1 MDDSTLLPAPAHII
15 GPTWQRRRDG
25 SWHLPEK
32 SLGWDIIN
40 WMAKYLRQPNGP
52 NAGEPFLPTLEQARF
67 LLWWYAVDERG
78 KFAYRKG
85 IFRRMKGHGKDPLV
99 ASMSLAELGGPVVF
113 SRWDENGEPV
123 GTRRSAAWIQVVA
136 VRQDQTRNTFT
147 LFPAMA
153 SRELKDLLKLQINK
167 TIIHSEDGGM
177 IEAITASPLAME
189 GKRPTFV
196 IKNETQWWLENNNG
210 HEMAN
215 VIQGNVDKAAF
226 GGCRVL
232 SICNAHRPGE
242 ESDAEQDWE
251 AYQDVLAGDA
261 VDTGLLYD
269 ALEAPADTPV
279 SEIAEASEDPEL
291 YSELME
297 KLRQGLIEAR
307 GDSVWLD
314 VDTLIQSILDVKN
327 DITESRRKFLNQIN
341 AREDSWI
348 APAEWDRCFQQDLR
362 PLEYGDAIT
371 LGFDGSRGNDWTAL
385 VACRVEDAALFTL
398 KVWNPEKYDG
408 QIPKGQVNSQV
419 EHTFAHYDVRAFR
432 ADVREFESYIDQWAV
447 KYGKKLRLK
456 STAKHPIAF
465 EMRGANSEANKMFT
479 MDCARFEDAVLEQQ
493 LSHQGDAVLRQHIL
507 NAHRRPNA
515 HGVSIGKAS
524 KDSSRK
530 IDAAVCAVMAFGA
543 RQELLMSKKN
553 KGRKAVVY
561 K

>member
-1 MDDSTLLPAPAHII
+1 MNEPELLPSPAHVI
-15 GPTWQRRRDG
+15 GPTWRKLKDG
-25 SWHLPEK
+25 SWYLPNK
-32 SLGWDIIN
+32 TLGWQLIN
-40 WMAKYLRQPNGP
+40 WMAKYLNQPNGP

-67 LLWWYAVDERG
+67 LLWWYAVDDKGR
-78 KFAYRKG
+78 FAYRKG
-85 IFRRMKGHGKDPLV
+85 VLRRLKGWGKDPI
-99 ASMSLAELGGPVVF
+99 AAAMSLAELCGPVVF

-123 GTRRSAAWIQVVA
+123 GTTRSAAWVQVVA
-136 VRQDQTRNTFT
+136 VSQDQTRNTFT

-153 SRELKDLLKLQINK
+153 SKALRDKFELQINK
-167 TIIHSEDGGM
+167 TIIHAAGGGM

-251 AYQDVLAGDA
+251 AFQDVLSGDA

-291 YSELME
+291 YNELLQ
-297 KLRQGLIEAR
+297 KLRDGLVAAR
-307 GDSVWLD
+307 GDAVWLD
-314 VDTLIQSILDVKN
+314 IDTLIKSILDVKN

-348 APAEWDRCFQQDLR
+348 APTEWDKCFDKDLR

-371 LGFDGSRGNDWTAL
+371 LGFDGSKGNDWTAL
-385 VACRVEDAALFTL
+385 VACRVDDGALFPI
-398 KVWNPEKYDG
+398 KVWNPERYEG
-408 QIPKGQVNSQV
+408 QIPREQVNATV
-419 EHTFAHYDVRAFR
+419 EHTFAHYDVRAMR
-432 ADVREFESYIDQWAV
+432 ADVREFESYIDQWGV
-447 KYGKKLRLK
+447 KYGKKLSIK
-456 STAKHPIAF
+456 ATPKHPVAF
-465 EMRGANSEANKMFT
+465 DMRGNQKAFT
-479 MDCARFEDAVLEQQ
+479 LDCERFEDSVLEGEVI
-493 LSHQGDAVLRQHIL
+493 HANDPVLRQHIL
-507 NAHRRPNA
+507 NAHRRPNNYGIA
-515 HGVSIGKAS
+515 ISKAS

-530 IDAAVCAVMAFGA
+530 IDAAVCAVLAFGA

-553 KGRKAVVY
+553 RSKKVVIF